1 MKFKKSFA
9 GMFLGTLLCGST
21 ILIFQNCS
29 NQGFDSISSF
39 QSPSLDIWDA
49 RSLANISLPDSNL
62 VHSNSSIL
70 SKKNSACVGK
80 PIAPILVIAG
90 QSNAVGL
97 GKISDLA
104 PDHWLWPFWKKHGYN
119 FKYWS
124 MRKNASW
131 SDGKVIS
138 TGDVISGAHVFG
150 PEMTI
155 AASAESGG
163 LRDFF
168 IYKMAVGGSYLANVS
183 GTAKSTT
190 EWRQRGGGGIYDSA
204 VKDLK
209 KAADQ
214 ICNSGLQPVVIG
226 FFWMQGESDSINLAV
241 AGDYSRN
248 LTTLI
253 TEAREDFMDAHTPV
267 ILGKIRT
274 GPQSICPWTFSSIIR
289 YSDDYVASTLLAVS
303 TIETNDLGYYPPP
316 CSGVFC
322 IAHYNTEGQMALGKR
337 FYAALAKE
345 IKLQPKPVTPAPK
358 PAPAPAPKPP
368 VAPPVVTPKPPV
380 TPPVVTPKPPVA
392 PPVVTPKPPVAP
404 PVVTPKPPVAPPPA
418 PTQGE
423 VKGVIDGISAAA
435 QGSYNISGWACAQ
448 FNPQSLSVH
457 LYLGGAAGSGT
468 LIGAT
473 TANGSSE
480 AQVATACSSTGNA
493 YRFSIPLSKDQVVQF
508 GGKKI
513 YVHGIS
519 PFGLG
524 NHLLSNSGHF
534 IVPMPPI
541 TAIHEFFKGTD
552 YFETASVN
560 EGTKAG
566 FASKGVAFKV
576 YASQASDLVAVYRC
590 YVSSSKDHFVS
601 RHANCE
607 KQTTE
612 GNYGFIY
619 PNPTPGHIPVYRYR
633 NPTTGDHMANTG
645 AAPAGY
651 TQESILGYA
660 PK

>member
-1 MKFKKSFA
+1 MSSQH
-9 GMFLGTLLCGST
+9 LPNLN
-21 ILIFQNCS
+21 FQQMN
-29 NQGFDSISSF
+29 
-39 QSPSLDIWDA
+39 
-49 RSLANISLPDSNL
+49 SLANANVSN
-62 VHSNSSIL
+62 SPNSSISANVYGSQLTISTSARLAGAIGSLTWNGIEFINQDDHGRELQSASSFDGLGECFNPTEAGSGPDGIGNYSTSQLLGIRASGNVLQTTSQMAFWTQAGQPYPNRCGPHKEFAMAQNATNLSNHKL
-70 SKKNSACVGK
+70 SKRVTIGFAGIPNVIEYLVTFNVPEKHNSATFEALTGYMTQYFSVFWTYDPKTKSLASLSDGPGEQAIPIIFSTSNRQYAMGIYSPYLPQGK
-80 PIAPILVIAG
+80 HDYG
-90 QSNAVGL
+90 YGRFNFYSQNTMKWNAVYREYNITPGNYSYRNFVIVGTL
-97 GKISDLA
+97 DQV
-104 PDHWLWPFWKKHGYN
+104 KKG
-119 FKYWS
+119 
-124 MRKNASW
+124 
-131 SDGKVIS
+131 
-138 TGDVISGAHVFG
+138 
-150 PEMTI
+150 
-155 AASAESGG
+155 
-163 LRDFF
+163 
-168 IYKMAVGGSYLANVS
+168 
-183 GTAKSTT
+183 
-190 EWRQRGGGGIYDSA
+190 
-204 VKDLK
+204 
-209 KAADQ
+209 
-214 ICNSGLQPVVIG
+214 
-226 FFWMQGESDSINLAV
+226 MQSLHE
-241 AGDYSRN
+241 
-248 LTTLI
+248 
-253 TEAREDFMDAHTPV
+253 H
-267 ILGKIRT
+267 
-274 GPQSICPWTFSSIIR
+274 
-289 YSDDYVASTLLAVS
+289 
-303 TIETNDLGYYPPP
+303 
-316 CSGVFC
+316 
-322 IAHYNTEGQMALGKR
+322 
-337 FYAALAKE
+337 FY
-345 IKLQPKPVTPAPK
+345 PVTT
-358 PAPAPAPKPP
+358 KPP

-380 TPPVVTPKPPVA
+380 T
-392 PPVVTPKPPVAP
+392 
-404 PVVTPKPPVAPPPA
+404 PPPA

-448 FNPQSLSVH
+448 FSPQSLSVH

-473 TANGSSE
+473 TPNGSSE

-524 NHLLSNSGHF
+524 NHLLSNSGDF

-541 TAIHEFFKGTD
+541 TGIHEFFKGTD

-612 GNYGFIY
+612 GTYGFIY